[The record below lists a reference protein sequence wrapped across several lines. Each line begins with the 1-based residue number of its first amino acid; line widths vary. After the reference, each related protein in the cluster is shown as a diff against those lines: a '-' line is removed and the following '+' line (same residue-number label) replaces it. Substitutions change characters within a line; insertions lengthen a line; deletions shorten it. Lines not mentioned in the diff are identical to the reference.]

1 MGENHANHA
10 NLSLLDDLNQIK
22 NKFHLNYEK
31 KFIENKEK
39 IFAIKTEINNKT
51 KEIIKKLICNQEKIL
66 QATEKI
72 EKSITKQFHSLL
84 LNEQQ
89 IEANLDEYTNSLNSD
104 RLDQNEL
111 KKLNEKL
118 KKTKAQFMQKLEVV
132 EELSFDYELKQ
143 SEYLA
148 LNNEINL
155 LGEIMDKSEKALANL
170 DQIVSC
176 SDDMTVKLWDL
187 QVKLIYLS
195 YF

>member
-1 MGENHANHA
+1 M
-10 NLSLLDDLNQIK
+10 
-22 NKFHLNYEK
+22 
-31 KFIENKEK
+31 
-39 IFAIKTEINNKT
+39 
-51 KEIIKKLICNQEKIL
+51 
-66 QATEKI
+66 QATDKI
-72 EKSITKQFHSLL
+72 EKSITKQFHSVL

-89 IEANLDEYTNSLNSD
+89 IEANLEEYTNSLKSD

-118 KKTKAQFMQKLEVV
+118 KKTKTQFIQKLEVV

-155 LGEIMDKSEKALANL
+155 LGEIIDKSEKALANL
-170 DQIVSC
+170 NQIVSC

-187 QVKLIYLS
+187 QVNAHFS
-195 YF
+195 YSFTFVYNLF